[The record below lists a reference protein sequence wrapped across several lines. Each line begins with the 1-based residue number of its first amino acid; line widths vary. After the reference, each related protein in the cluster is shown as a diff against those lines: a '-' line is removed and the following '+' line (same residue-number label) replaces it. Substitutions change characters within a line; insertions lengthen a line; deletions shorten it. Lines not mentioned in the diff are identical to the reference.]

1 MRRARRVRTVLALAA
16 ATLGTALGVA
26 PICGGAA
33 SAAAG
38 RVASPAPSRAAPATA
53 PAPKTVVT
61 FAWGGGN
68 ASQMPGLA
76 LFRRYGMHA
85 TYYVPSGL
93 VCFPAKTRNC
103 AHSQYLTLGDL
114 HTIAADGDEIGGLSV
129 NHIQLGQLPAAEAA
143 REICD
148 DRVNL
153 TGWGFTVT
161 DFAYPFAVEHSR
173 SEGLVRRCGYNSG
186 LGAGQV
192 TGAGICER
200 CGLYAET
207 IPPRDPMLI
216 RAPVE
221 VNASPVHWTPQ
232 TFESIVQKAQEHGGG
247 WIVFLIHDICPGYCK
262 YGITRPQLQ
271 QVLAWM
277 SRHRQTGPGLRVETV
292 RQVIGGTDKPAVK
305 GPVPPKIGGAG
316 VLNAR
321 LADVSGGQP
330 VCFQPADYGSNS
342 ARFSYHPGA
351 GPGGAG
357 AETVSMTSAASGD
370 AKLLEQ
376 TDLGE
381 CAPPIAANSTYVVGA
396 SYTSSSPTQF
406 DLYYRNRIGVWA
418 YWTSS
423 PSFGATAGWKHV
435 SWTTPAAPADATAIS
450 FGLAIGE
457 RGQVTTT
464 GYSLAA
470 APADLA
476 MPLTLAVAGLLI
488 VAPLIGWRIWR
499 LRLARAGHTTA
510 RRPGSPG
517 HVTGQPGADGL
528 ATGVAAGGKWM
539 AGPPVHQVVIDPA
552 RDDPPSE

>member
-1 MRRARRVRTVLALAA
+1 MRRVGRIRAILALAA
-16 ATLGTALGVA
+16 AALGVA
-26 PICGGAA
+26 LACCGAA
-33 SAAAG
+33 GAAVA
-38 RVASPAPSRAAPATA
+38 RAASPTPSQAAPATA

-68 ASQMPGLA
+68 ASQMPGLS

-93 VCFPAKTRNC
+93 VCFPGKTTNC
-103 AHSQYLTLGDL
+103 AHSQYLTLADM
-114 HTIAADGDEIGGLSV
+114 HKIAADGNEIGGLSV
-129 NHIQLGQLPAAEAA
+129 NHTQLDQLPTAEAK

-161 DFAYPFAVEHSR
+161 DFAYPFAVEHS
-173 SEGLVRRCGYNSG
+173 SAEALVKQCGYNSG

-221 VNASPVHWTPQ
+221 VNASPVHWTPE

-262 YGITRPQLQ
+262 YGITQPQLQ

-277 SRHRQTGPGLRVETV
+277 SRHRHTGPGLRVETV
-292 RQVIGGTDKPAVK
+292 RQVIGGRDKPAAE

-316 VLNAR
+316 VLNAD
-321 LADVSGGQP
+321 LANVAGGQP

-342 ARFSYHPGA
+342 VRFSYQPGA
-351 GPGGAG
+351 GPGGGG
-357 AETVSMTSAASGD
+357 AETVSMTSATSGD
-370 AKLLEQ
+370 AKLVEQ

-381 CAPPIAANSTYVVGA
+381 CSPPVAANHKYVVGA
-396 SYTSSSPTQF
+396 WYKSSSATQF
-406 DLYYRNRIGVWA
+406 DLYYRNRIGAWA
-418 YWTSS
+418 YWTSG
-423 PSFGATAGWKHV
+423 PRFGATADWKHV
-435 SWTTPAAPADATAIS
+435 SWITPAAPADATAIS

-470 APADLA
+470 APPDLA
-476 MPLTLAVAGLLI
+476 MLLTLIVVGLL
-488 VAPLIGWRIWR
+488 VVVPLAGWKIWR
-499 LRLARAGHTTA
+499 LRLDRARRTAA
-510 RRPGSPG
+510 RRPGTSGEAGETTGWPG
-517 HVTGQPGADGL
+517 RDELT
-528 ATGVAAGGKWM
+528 TGVAAGRKWM

-552 RDDPPSE
+552 QDDPPSE